1 MQKLSISQLG
11 KKVGLSPKTIRFY
24 EESGVLSPALRA
36 ENGYRNYDETSL
48 ETLLLI
54 KNARD
59 LGLPISEIKELMVG
73 CKTDRNCHHTK
84 QYFETRIKDYIVLL
98 ENKINQFN
106 TLKGKLE
113 SLQTHVGNNCEDNNY
128 CCNILYQLS
137 DRGVTKGGEETM
149 NQNCT
154 CSGQECKCGEGCQC

>member
-1 MQKLSISQLG
+1 MTKLSISQLG

-24 EESGVLSPALRA
+24 EESGVITPALR
-36 ENGYRNYDETSL
+36 ETNGYRRYDESAVKN
-48 ETLLLI
+48 LLLI

-73 CKTDRNCHHTK
+73 CKKGQSCHHTK
-84 QYFETRIKDYIVLL
+84 EYLETRIRNYVALL
-98 ENKINQFN
+98 ENKISQF
-106 TLKGKLE
+106 TILKERLALLE
-113 SLQTHVGNNCEDNNY
+113 THLENDCQDNGY

-137 DRGVTKGGEETM
+137 DGGAQKGGEKSM

-154 CSGQECKCGEGCQC
+154 CCGQECGEGCSC